1 MFLHSEPEDMEHE
14 LSTPMQLVAFQ
25 PPVGVSGVRRYGDA
39 RASRAGAERARDVEI
54 LKEEQDQEVWLSEGP
69 TFVTGR
75 HPTALRSVR
84 LRLRVRPVRGAPR
97 GDSKS
102 MLRTVSPWSQQID
115 VRSGSSI

>member
-84 LRLRVRPVRGAPR
+84 LRVRPVRAELRAVTRCYARYHR
-97 GDSKS
+97 GLSR
-102 MLRTVSPWSQQID
+102 LT
-115 VRSGSSI
+115 

>member
-14 LSTPMQLVAFQ
+14 LSTPMRLVAFQ

-84 LRLRVRPVRGAPR
+84 LRVRPVRGAPR
-97 GDSKS
+97 GVGDS
-102 MLRTVSPWSQQID
+102 MLRTVSRLS
-115 VRSGSSI
+115 RLT

>member
-54 LKEEQDQEVWLSEGP
+54 LKEEQDQEV
-69 TFVTGR
+69 
-75 HPTALRSVR
+75 
-84 LRLRVRPVRGAPR
+84 
-97 GDSKS
+97 
-102 MLRTVSPWSQQID
+102 
-115 VRSGSSI
+115 